1 MYKCSSDVWE
11 CLYSCILEVQN
22 CNQVQIFFFDYLQLF
37 EWDKDNVIVT
47 GSSDGIV
54 RVSGN
59 IVELQLNHSRTKT
72 NCII

>member
-1 MYKCSSDVWE
+1 MFGSAYTVVFWKYRIVIKYKF
-11 CLYSCILEVQN
+11 
-22 CNQVQIFFFDYLQLF
+22 FFFDYLQLF